1 MREKIQQT
9 NIQMTRNSTS
19 PHSESVERVSSGVL
33 FLKKPDATKDPIE
46 WYSSKI
52 AGVPFALRNLLT
64 FQRVNI
70 KNLAVFM
77 EDPKGDL
84 KNSFDTILKDSRI
97 HQEIVWISN
106 IQQLKEWIQ
115 TNPHPVYIF
124 NGSALHDKKSLN
136 ELINSP
142 QNNENELQA
151 GFSVNPEN
159 LEDLLLSAQDNPA
172 LFGSAELSTN
182 PGFPIYVP
190 GSKEA
195 EIQKR
200 EDFKTL
206 HEIQV
211 EGSGLNH
218 DSPITRIFSR
228 PASRLLTRM
237 FLNLPISP
245 NQITLFSFCLGLASA
260 YYFFQG
266 SYLTSVIAATLLV
279 LSTWV
284 DGADGEIARL
294 KFMETEIGKKLDIYG
309 DNIVH
314 FFVFTAIGI
323 GIFTRTGEN
332 IYLYLGGLAG
342 LGGLMAFFLLS
353 PLLLKKRSPEK
364 QLSLISESDLAEKFA
379 NRDFIH
385 FLFLVSL
392 IDRLEIFII
401 VAAIGANLFA
411 GFLVVSRFLKFRTA

>member
-1 MREKIQQT
+1 
-9 NIQMTRNSTS
+9 MTRSSTS
-19 PHSESVERVSSGVL
+19 PHSEPAERVSNGVL
-33 FLKKPDATKDPIE
+33 FLKKPDATRDPIE

-97 HQEIVWISN
+97 RQEIVWISN
-106 IQQLKEWIQ
+106 IQQLKEWVQ

-124 NGSALHDKKSLN
+124 NGSALHDKKILN

-159 LEDLLLSAQDNPA
+159 LEEFLLSTQKNPA
-172 LFGSAELSTN
+172 QFGSAELSTN

-206 HEIQV
+206 HEIQL

-218 DSPITRIFSR
+218 DSPITRFFSR

-237 FLNLPISP
+237 LLNIPITP
-245 NQITLFSFCLGLASA
+245 NQITLISFFLGLASA

-279 LSTWV
+279 ISTWV

-342 LGGLMAFFLLS
+342 VGGLLAFFLLS

-364 QLSLISESDLAEKFA
+364 QLSFISESDLAEKFA

-385 FLFLVSL
+385 FLLLVSV
-392 IDRLEIFII
+392 IDQLEIFII